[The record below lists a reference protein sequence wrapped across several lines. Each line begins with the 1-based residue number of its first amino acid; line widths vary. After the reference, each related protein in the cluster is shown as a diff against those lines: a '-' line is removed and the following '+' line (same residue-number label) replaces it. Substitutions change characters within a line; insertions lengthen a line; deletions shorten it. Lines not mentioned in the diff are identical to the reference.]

1 MNEWMFALGGAAAG
15 LTFGYAYGLR
25 ESGRIFAN
33 LNSRGME
40 ELGKSITTITH
51 LRELLSA
58 MRPCRCSGVPTAGDE
73 SPK

>member
-1 MNEWMFALGGAAAG
+1 MNEWLFALGGAAAG

-51 LRELLSA
+51 LRELLGA
-58 MRPCRCSGVPTAGDE
+58 TKPCRCSGDPTPAE
-73 SPK
+73 RK